1 MGSYY
6 DNRPGGF
13 LGRLFGNIPAGTKN
27 IFIVNVLMFIATL
40 INQEFMVKT
49 FSVFFPS
56 SYYFRI
62 WQPVTYM
69 FMPGGI
75 AHIFVNMW
83 GLLMFGSALE
93 RTIGTRKFLIL
104 YFLAGFGALLVHLG
118 VEYIQVQQWYSSMAM
133 GRITQETYYM
143 NLNTPMLGASGA
155 IYGVQVAYAM
165 LYPNDVWMLIFPP
178 VRMKAKWFILI
189 FLALELYL
197 GVTGTVEGVAHF
209 AHLGGALVGFLLI
222 LVWKRTGR
230 LWNNH

>member
-1 MGSYY
+1 
-6 DNRPGGF
+6 
-13 LGRLFGNIPAGTKN
+13 
-27 IFIVNVLMFIATL
+27 
-40 INQEFMVKT
+40 MVKT

-69 FMPGGI
+69 FMHGGI